1 MGTDVTT
8 KRLPEVSGPA
18 LNGVILSGMTYKV
31 GPKGQVVIPK
41 PIRDRLGI
49 SPGDEVVV
57 EQDGREVRV
66 RLQADDAEARRKRIR
81 ALRGIWAGI
90 PGLSTKD
97 LEADRREEREREE
110 RKMREYEEQRGRG
123 PR

>member
-1 MGTDVTT
+1 MEMVTQ
-8 KRLPEVSGPA
+8 RRPEVHGPV
-18 LNGVILSGMTYKV
+18 LRGVILVGMTYKV

-57 EQDGREVRV
+57 EQDGGEVRI
-66 RLQADDAEARRKRIR
+66 RLQADDVEARRRRIR
-81 ALRGIWAGI
+81 ALRGSWAGV
-90 PGLSTKD
+90 PGFSTAD
-97 LEADRREEREREE
+97 LEADHREEREREE
-110 RKMREYEEQRGRG
+110 RKMREYEELRTRR

>member
-1 MGTDVTT
+1 MAQLRPDAPHPVLG
-8 KRLPEVSGPA
+8 
-18 LNGVILSGMTYKV
+18 GVILLGMTYKV

-49 SPGDEVVV
+49 STGDEVMV
-57 EQDGREVRV
+57 EQDGREVRI
-66 RLQADDAEARRKRIR
+66 RLQADDVEARRKRVR
-81 ALRGIWAGI
+81 ALRGSWAGI

-110 RKMREYEEQRGRG
+110 RKMREYEELRAR
-123 PR
+123 RSR

>member
-1 MGTDVTT
+1 MAQLSPGASSPV
-8 KRLPEVSGPA
+8 VG
-18 LNGVILSGMTYKV
+18 GVILFGMTYKV

-49 SPGDEVVV
+49 SPGDEVLV
-57 EQDGREVRV
+57 EQDGREVRI
-66 RLQADDAEARRKRIR
+66 RRQADDAEARRKRIQ
-81 ALRGIWAGI
+81 ALRGSWAGI

-110 RKMREYEEQRGRG
+110 RKMREYEERRARG

>member
-1 MGTDVTT
+1 
-8 KRLPEVSGPA
+8 
-18 LNGVILSGMTYKV
+18 MTYKV

-57 EQDGREVRV
+57 EQDGKEVRI

-90 PGLSTKD
+90 SGLSTKD
-97 LEADRREEREREE
+97 LEADRREERERED
-110 RKMREYEEQRGRG
+110 RKGQEYEERMGRR

>member
-1 MGTDVTT
+1 M
-8 KRLPEVSGPA
+8 
-18 LNGVILSGMTYKV
+18 
-31 GPKGQVVIPK
+31 IPK

-49 SPGDEVVV
+49 SPGDEVAV
-57 EQDGREVRV
+57 EQDGRDVRI
-66 RLQADDAEARRKRIR
+66 RLQADDVEARRKRIR

-110 RKMREYEEQRGRG
+110 RKMREYEERRARR